1 MHSSSRV
8 YLLCSVDVDI
18 CQKHFVGFV
27 LKLKLN
33 CVRYQWYC
41 LLAEWNAY
49 VFAVHH
55 VDRVPNADLIIV
67 DNFVYPLIAHYSRCL
82 LFLNRKF
89 RRTVEEISLLQHR
102 DNVLNRS
109 SSIEW

>member
-33 CVRYQWYC
+33 CVRYQ
-41 LLAEWNAY
+41 
-49 VFAVHH
+49 
-55 VDRVPNADLIIV
+55 
-67 DNFVYPLIAHYSRCL
+67 
-82 LFLNRKF
+82 
-89 RRTVEEISLLQHR
+89 
-102 DNVLNRS
+102 
-109 SSIEW
+109 